1 MDKNLCKSYLKL
13 KPKFLHILEKECTPE
28 FITDLDKLAN
38 SGNADVLRSKLDDL
52 WFDLPDKYNIQEEQE
67 GAPHAQGWSAFLSL
81 VDD

>member
-1 MDKNLCKSYLKL
+1 MDKNLCKSYLEL
-13 KPKFLHILEKECTPE
+13 KPKFEHILVKECTPE
-28 FITDLDKLAN
+28 FIANLDKLAN
-38 SGNADVLRSKLDDL
+38 SGDADVLKNKLDDL